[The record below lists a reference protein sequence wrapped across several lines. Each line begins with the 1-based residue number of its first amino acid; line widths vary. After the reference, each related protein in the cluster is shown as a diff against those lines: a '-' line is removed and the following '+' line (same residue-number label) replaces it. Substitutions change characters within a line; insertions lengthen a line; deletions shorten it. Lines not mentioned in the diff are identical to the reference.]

1 MSAKRAVRPDL
12 GLGSGFLESK
22 FGTSLTHPCPSPTHL
37 GGGGG
42 GGGDFG
48 GAEFWSQEAG
58 FLHFTGDFEIFLR
71 LRRLG
76 RRRWGSG
83 GAAPGPRPK
92 KLVREISPFL
102 P

>member
-1 MSAKRAVRPDL
+1 M
-12 GLGSGFLESK
+12 
-22 FGTSLTHPCPSPTHL
+22 TLTHPTWVVVVVVVVVI
-37 GGGGG
+37 
-42 GGGDFG
+42 FG
-48 GAEFWSQEAG
+48 AAESWRQEAG
-58 FLHFTGDFEIFLR
+58 FLHFTGNFEFFLR
-71 LRRLG
+71 LRRVG